1 MSIVQK
7 SLQDLYARFS
17 FNYTELLQLVL
28 WLLRTPQ
35 FHGQL
40 FAFTVIVQFWVK
52 NIDAWAKS
60 AQNTVFQALLLEI
73 KKKEGILD
81 TLL

>member
-17 FNYTELLQLVL
+17 YLCNYIELLQLVL
-28 WLLRTPQ
+28 SLLRTPQ

-40 FAFTVIVQFWVK
+40 PAFTVIIQFWVK
-52 NIDAWAKS
+52 NIEAWTKS
-60 AQNTVFQALLLEI
+60 AQNTVFQALLLENF
-73 KKKEGILD
+73 
-81 TLL
+81 